1 MSLYP
6 TLLTPLALGF
16 TQLKNRVLHMDSC
29 VLASK
34 RSAS

>member
-6 TLLTPLALGF
+6 TLLTPLDLGC

-34 RSAS
+34 RSSS